1 MRDNEIV
8 LPKEG
13 DWRGGRKA
21 ISVGLPVKEVEHATP
36 IRIRR

>member
-13 DWRGGRKA
+13 DWRGWQEGNY
-21 ISVGLPVKEVEHATP
+21 VGLPVKEVEHATP